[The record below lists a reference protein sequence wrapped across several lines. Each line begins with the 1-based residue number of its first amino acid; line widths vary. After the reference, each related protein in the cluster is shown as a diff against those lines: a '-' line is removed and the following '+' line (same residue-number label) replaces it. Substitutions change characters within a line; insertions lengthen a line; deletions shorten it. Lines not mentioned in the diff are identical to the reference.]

1 MQTSPGIA
9 SMSRHARVRQQ
20 QRGIPPLIVEWLLAY
35 GSHEHDGHGATI
47 RYFDRAARTRLGR
60 AVGTEVVE
68 RLGDLC
74 NSYAVVAHDG
84 TVITTGHRYRRIH
97 RI

>member
-1 MQTSPGIA
+1 MHTAALPA
-9 SMSRHARVRQQ
+9 PMSRHARVRQQ
-20 QRGIPPLIVEWLLAY
+20 QRRIPPLIIEWLLVY

-60 AVGTEVVE
+60 AIGMEMVD

-74 NSYAVVAHDG
+74 DSYVVVGTDG
-84 TVITTGHRYRRIH
+84 IVITTGHRYRRI
-97 RI
+97 RRA